1 MNYHFRIIS
10 NEVEDFIFE
19 ILIDSEVYFIDLY
32 HFIQEKL
39 NFDNSQMASF
49 FITDSEWNKEVEI
62 TLLDMMGG
70 EGENLVMDKVRLSE
84 LVTNKRQRM
93 LYVFDLFAERC
104 LFIEL
109 TDINNKR
116 IKTPACLRLEGEPP
130 NPVSEN
136 FDMGLDEIIEENEF
150 DETFEEAYNDD
161 YDDNNYKDSDLS
173 FDNDEDFY

>member
-49 FITDSEWNKEVEI
+49 FLTDSEWNKEVEI

-84 LVTNKRQRM
+84 LVNNKRQRM

-109 TDINNKR
+109 TDINNKK
-116 IKTPACLRLEGEPP
+116 IKTPVCLRLEGEPP
-130 NPVSEN
+130 KPVSEN
-136 FDMGLDEIIEENEF
+136 FDMELDEILDENEF
-150 DETFEEAYNDD
+150 IETLDELYDDD
-161 YDDNNYKDSDLS
+161 YENDNYDVNDLS
-173 FDNDEDFY
+173 FDNEEDFY